1 MLARGYLTAGA
12 FYPTYAHQLS
22 LVADYL
28 KNVEVVFAIMR
39 QQLDAG
45 SVLSALHGPV
55 AQSGFARLT

>member
-1 MLARGYLTAGA
+1 
-12 FYPTYAHQLS
+12 
-22 LVADYL
+22 VADYL
-28 KNVEVVFAIMR
+28 QNVEVVFSFMR